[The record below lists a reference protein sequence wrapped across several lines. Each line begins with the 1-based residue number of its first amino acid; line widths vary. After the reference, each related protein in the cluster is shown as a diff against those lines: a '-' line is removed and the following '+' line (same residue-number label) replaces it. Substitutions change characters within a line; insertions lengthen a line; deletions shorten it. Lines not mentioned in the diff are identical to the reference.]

1 MKTLD
6 PVTLAVLNGRLVQV
20 ADEMDA
26 TLYRSAF
33 NPIIA
38 EAHDACHGLYH
49 AETGATLV
57 QGTSGLPIFVGAMAF
72 AVKAVI
78 DKVAKDAARS
88 PPPCG
93 EGRGVGVA
101 ASEAGAASP
110 NRTTPTPNPSQQAGG
125 EQAHFVE
132 TLSPGD
138 TFLFNDPYDGGTH
151 LNDIRLVRPLTR
163 GGKVFVW
170 LASVGHWLDVGG
182 NVPGNFNARA
192 TESFQEGFRVPPVK
206 LVRAGVLQQDIVDIL
221 AANSRVPQSNWGDL
235 NGQLNAL
242 DLGERRMHALLDEYG
257 DDTILAA
264 MAQLTARAETLMR
277 ANIAALPD
285 GTYACDDFLDNDG
298 ISDRPLRIALDLTVA
313 GDRMTLDFSR
323 SAPPCDGPLNIARS
337 TTVACCY
344 VALKHLFTDVPA
356 NAGCLAPIE
365 FVIPDTTLLGVRAP
379 KPVGGYTETILRVIG
394 TIFGAFAKAAPE
406 RAQGSPFATIN
417 ALSLAGWREHGRRWV
432 MFCFFGGGLGG
443 NPEGDGLNHAN
454 NPISTAVIPPVEILE
469 SLYPV
474 MFTQWALRPDSGG
487 PGRHRGGL
495 GAIYEIEALADG
507 GAEVFLLG
515 ERGRYPPFGVNGGGS
530 AALNRFVFDTDDGEA
545 SPPLVSKAADIR
557 IRGGQRVRLETPGGG
572 GFGDP
577 AERDPARV
585 ARDVRLG
592 YVSRAAALAMYKV
605 ALHPDGSLDVEA
617 TAKARGRP

>member
-6 PVTLAVLNGRLVQV
+6 PVTLAVLNGRLVQI

-78 DKVAKDAARS
+78 DKVARD
-88 PPPCG
+88 
-93 EGRGVGVA
+93 
-101 ASEAGAASP
+101 
-110 NRTTPTPNPSQQAGG
+110 GG
-125 EQAHFVE
+125 LEE
-132 TLSPGD
+132 GD
-138 TFLFNDPYDGGTH
+138 TYIFNDPYDGGTH
-151 LNDIRLVRPLTR
+151 LNDFRLVRPLMR
-163 GGKVFVW
+163 AGRVFAW
-170 LASVGHWLDVGG
+170 IASVGHWLDIGG
-182 NVPGNFNARA
+182 NVPGNYNPKA
-192 TESFQEGFRVPPVK
+192 TESFQEGVRFPPVK
-206 LVRAGVLQQDIVDIL
+206 LARRGAIQQDIVEII

-235 NGQLNAL
+235 NGQINAL
-242 DLGERRMHALLDEYG
+242 DLGERRLHALLDEYG
-257 DDTILAA
+257 DETIVAA
-264 MAQLTARAETLMR
+264 LDALSRRAEELMR

-285 GTYACDDFLDNDG
+285 GTYSCDDFLDNDG
-298 ISDRPLRIALDLTVA
+298 ITDEPLRVALDLTIA

-323 SAPPCDGPLNIARS
+323 SAPPCDGPVNIARS
-337 TTVACCY
+337 TAVASCY
-344 VALKHLFTDVPA
+344 VALKHLFIDVPA

-365 FVIPDTTLLGVRAP
+365 FIVPATTLLGVSAP
-379 KPVGGYTETILRVIG
+379 RPVAGYTETILRVIDV
-394 TIFGAFAKAAPE
+394 IFGAFAKVVPE
-406 RAQGSPFATIN
+406 RANGSAFATIN
-417 ALSLAGWREHGRRWV
+417 ALSLAGWREHRRRWI

-443 NPEGDGLNHAN
+443 NPESDGLNHSN
-454 NPISTAVIPPVEILE
+454 NPISTATIPPVEILE

-495 GAIYEIEALADG
+495 GAIYEVEALAEG
-507 GAEVFLLG
+507 GADVFLIG
-515 ERGRYPPFGVNGGGS
+515 ERGKFPPFGVNGGGP
-530 AALNRFVFDTDDGEA
+530 AALNRFVYDTDAGEA
-545 SPPLVSKAADIR
+545 TPPMVSKITDIR
-557 IRGGQRVRLETPGGG
+557 IRRGQKVRLETPGGG

-577 AERDPARV
+577 ATRDPGRV

-592 YVSRAAALAMYKV
+592 YVSRAAALDAYKV
-605 ALHPDGSLDVEA
+605 VLRADGTVDPDA
-617 TAKARGRP
+617 TARARTGR